1 MRKKR
6 FVATT
11 LLLLT
16 TGTSFTGCQHNIIDN
31 TDMIQIEN
39 RKSTAINYID
49 MNRVTEYSGTDTGL
63 QLYFEDGTG
72 YYLEVP
78 QRQEG
83 MTEIY
88 YIFTQ
93 EDLECLSHALENR
106 NEKIIIEVSNGTVLD
121 SEGNGIDTLGYD
133 RGLL

>member
-1 MRKKR
+1 M
-6 FVATT
+6 
-11 LLLLT
+11 
-16 TGTSFTGCQHNIIDN
+16 IDN

-78 QRQEG
+78 QRQDG

-106 NEKIIIEVSNGTVLD
+106 NEKIIIKVSNGTVLD

>member
-1 MRKKR
+1 M
-6 FVATT
+6 
-11 LLLLT
+11 
-16 TGTSFTGCQHNIIDN
+16 IDN
-31 TDMIQIEN
+31 TDMIQVEN
-39 RKSTAINYID
+39 RESTAINYID
-49 MNRVTEYSGTDTGL
+49 MSCVTEYSGTDAGL

-93 EDLECLSHALENR
+93 EDLEHLSHSL
-106 NEKIIIEVSNGTVLD
+106 
-121 SEGNGIDTLGYD
+121 
-133 RGLL
+133 